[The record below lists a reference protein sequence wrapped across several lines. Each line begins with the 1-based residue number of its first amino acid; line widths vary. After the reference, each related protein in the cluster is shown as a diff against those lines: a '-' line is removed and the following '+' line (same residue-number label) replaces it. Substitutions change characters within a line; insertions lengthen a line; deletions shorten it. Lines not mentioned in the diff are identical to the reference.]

1 MTSEFNYYMQL
12 ILKGTH
18 KTSDSVDRDDIA
30 THDATHMKYFVVF
43 VDDSVML
50 VLKCFESSYAIYHA
64 GWFKIHVH
72 L

>member
-1 MTSEFNYYMQL
+1 MQL

-64 GWFKIHVH
+64 G
-72 L
+72 